1 MGGDEMAWQGKPDP
15 MEQVI
20 ERGLE
25 AACIPYRRTDDNPRR
40 LDFYLPT
47 LDIYI
52 EVKRFHTPRIA
63 DQMSRVPD
71 IIVIQGMKAAV
82 TFVKMLGTHVP
93 KKERRFQRPNYDDIV
108 EWNSTPQ

>member
-1 MGGDEMAWQGKPDP
+1 MAWQGQPDP

-25 AACIPYRRTDDNPRR
+25 AAGIPYRRTDDNPRR

-82 TFVKMLGTHVP
+82 TFVKMIVGYSAKST
-93 KKERRFQRPNYDDIV
+93 KFKRPRYDDLV
-108 EWNSTPQ
+108 DWNCNGHADHT